1 MRIRRSLDGLQR
13 RFAPC
18 GTVTDQ
24 RGSDEID
31 GCGRFDS
38 DPVGLETLASRRLT
52 GSLLGM
58 DPRTRGL
65 RLRIPQTL

>member
-18 GTVTDQ
+18 GTIADQ

-31 GCGRFDS
+31 GCGQFD
-38 DPVGLETLASRRLT
+38 
-52 GSLLGM
+52 
-58 DPRTRGL
+58 
-65 RLRIPQTL
+65 